1 VRGKLY
7 WAPMSENLPAPA
19 PPVPPESA
27 WAPLRIPTFRMLW
40 LAWFASNVCMWMND
54 VAAAWLMTSLT
65 TSPTLI
71 ALVQTASS
79 MPVFL
84 LGLPSG
90 ALADIVDRRRYFM
103 VAQVWIAANAAV
115 VYAVSVMGLLNAH
128 VLLALVFTNGM
139 GLAMRWPVYAAILPE
154 LLSRQELPAGLALN
168 AVAVNGAR
176 VVGPLLSGAIIASA
190 GSQYVFALNFAVSV
204 AAAIVL
210 WRWKREVK
218 PSVLPGERFLGAM
231 RLGWQFVRESQ
242 RMRNA
247 VVRTASFFV
256 HSTALLALIP
266 LVAKQLGG
274 GAGEYTLLFSC
285 LGIGAILSATQLP
298 RMRGRWNR
306 DQIAVGG
313 SIVHAVATA
322 GVAFA
327 PNTWV
332 AAPAMFAAGMGWIV
346 VANSVTV
353 AAQLA
358 LPDWVR
364 ARGMAIYQMAIMG
377 GSALGAAIWGK
388 LAELTS
394 VPDSL
399 AFAAVSMLVALVATW
414 NRTLEGSEDHTPTHP
429 FDEPVPALP
438 LELDDG
444 PVMVTIEY
452 FIDPARASEFDA
464 VMAETRGS
472 RLRAGAVSWGLFEDL
487 ERPGRFVEYFACDT
501 WADYLRRFDRFT
513 AADERLFER
522 RHALHIAEGPPR
534 ISRHVARHPV
544 ER

>member
-1 VRGKLY
+1 
-7 WAPMSENLPAPA
+7 MSENISVPEP
-19 PPVPPESA
+19 PPVPPASA
-27 WAPLRIPTFRMLW
+27 WVPLRHRTFRMLW
-40 LAWFASNVCMWMND
+40 LVWLASNICMWMND
-54 VAAAWLMTSLT
+54 VTAAWIMTSLT

-103 VAQVWIAANAAV
+103 VTQFWIATNAAV
-115 VYAVSVMGLLNAH
+115 IYTASLAGILTPA
-128 VLLALVFTNGM
+128 VLLMLVFSNGI

-154 LLSRQELPAGLALN
+154 LLPRIELPAGLALN

-176 VVGPLLSGAIIASA
+176 VAGPLVAGMIITSA
-190 GSQYVFALNFAVSV
+190 GSAYVFALNFVVSIV
-204 AAAIVL
+204 AGFVL
-210 WRWKREVK
+210 WRWKREAK
-218 PSVLPGERFLGAM
+218 ASVLPGERFIGAM
-231 RLGWQFVRESQ
+231 RLGFQFVRESQ

-247 VVRTASFFV
+247 IVRTATFFV

-266 LVAKQLGG
+266 LVATRLGG

-285 LGIGAILSATQLP
+285 LGVGAIFSATQLP
-298 RMRGRWNR
+298 RMRGKWDR

-313 SIVHAVATA
+313 SVLNAFATA
-322 GVAFA
+322 AVAFA

-332 AAPAMFAAGMGWIV
+332 AAPSMFAGGMGWIV

-364 ARGMAIYQMAIMG
+364 ARGMSIYQMAIMG
-377 GSALGAAIWGK
+377 GSALGAFVWGR
-388 LAELTS
+388 LAEFTS
-394 VPDSL
+394 VPTSL
-399 AFAAVSMLVALVATW
+399 AIASVSMLVFVEFTRH
-414 NRTLEGSEDHTPTHP
+414 RTLEGIEDHTPTHP
-429 FDEPVPALP
+429 FDEPVPARP
-438 LELDDG
+438 VDPDDG
-444 PVMVTIEY
+444 PVLVTIEY
-452 FIDPARASEFDA
+452 FIGEERAAEFDA
-464 VMAETRGS
+464 VMAETRGA
-472 RLRAGAVSWGLFEDL
+472 RLRAGAISWSLFEDL
-487 ERPGRFVEYFACDT
+487 EKPGRFVEYFVCAT

-513 AADERLFER
+513 AADEKLHER

-534 ISRHVARHPV
+534 ISRHVARHPTA
-544 ER
+544 R

>member
-1 VRGKLY
+1 
-7 WAPMSENLPAPA
+7 MSESLPAPEA
-19 PPVPPESA
+19 PPVAPASA
-27 WAPLRIPTFRMLW
+27 WLPLRLPTFRMLW
-40 LAWFASNVCMWMND
+40 LVWLASNICMWMND
-54 VAAAWLMTSLT
+54 VAAAWIMTSLT
-65 TSPTLI
+65 SSPTLI
-71 ALVQTASS
+71 AMVQTASA

-103 VAQVWIAANAAV
+103 VTQFWIATNAAV
-115 VYAVSVMGLLNAH
+115 IFTVSLSGGLTAP
-128 VLLALVFTNGM
+128 VLLMLVFSNGI

-154 LLSRQELPAGLALN
+154 LLPRDELPAGLALN

-176 VVGPLLSGAIIASA
+176 VVGPLVAGAIITSA
-190 GSQYVFALNFAVSV
+190 GSEYVFALNFLVSIV
-204 AAAIVL
+204 AGFVL

-218 PSVLPGERFLGAM
+218 PSVLPGERFIGAM

-247 VVRTASFFV
+247 IVRTATFFL

-266 LVAKQLGG
+266 LVATRLGG

-285 LGIGAILSATQLP
+285 LGVGAIFSAMQLP

-313 SIVHAVATA
+313 SILHAFAMA

-327 PNTWV
+327 PNTWF
-332 AAPAMFAAGMGWIV
+332 AAPAMFAGGMGWIV

-364 ARGMAIYQMAIMG
+364 ARGMSLYQMAIMG
-377 GSALGAAIWGK
+377 GSALGAFVWGR
-388 LAELTS
+388 LAEYTS
-394 VPDSL
+394 VPTSL
-399 AFAAVSMLVALVATW
+399 AIAAASMLIFLGLTKD
-414 NRTLEGSEDHTPTHP
+414 RTLEGSEDHTPTHP
-429 FDEPVPALP
+429 FPEPVPAFAMH
-438 LELDDG
+438 LDDG
-444 PVMVTIEY
+444 PVLVTVEY
-452 FIDPARASEFDA
+452 FIDPGRAAEFDA

-472 RLRAGAVSWGLFEDL
+472 RLRAGAVSWSLFEDL
-487 ERPGRFVEYFACDT
+487 ERPGRFVEFFVCDT

-513 AADERLFER
+513 AADEKLHER
-522 RHALHIAEGPPR
+522 RHALHIAEGPPK
-534 ISRHVARHPV
+534 ISRHVARHPS